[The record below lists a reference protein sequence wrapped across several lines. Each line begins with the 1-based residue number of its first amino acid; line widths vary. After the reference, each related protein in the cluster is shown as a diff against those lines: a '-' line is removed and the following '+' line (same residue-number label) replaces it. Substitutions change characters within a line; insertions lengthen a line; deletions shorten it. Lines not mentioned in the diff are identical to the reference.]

1 MANFSPIC
9 IWLLRQE
16 DATLKGDIVN
26 LGDGAGFTRFGITSK
41 NFPNMPDGFFST
53 MPTEQAIQCAEDHYR
68 AVDWARMHG
77 DQITSDE
84 CAASL
89 FSFCVNGG
97 DTTEI
102 EIVQRAFGLTAD
114 GNIGPMSLAALNA
127 PGAGD
132 KVRAAQAQHYT
143 NLYNAN
149 PVANA
154 RWIHGWLNRAN
165 RVYPSL
171 A

>member
-1 MANFSPIC
+1 MANFDPIC
-9 IWLLRQE
+9 EWLLRQE
-16 DATLKGDIVN
+16 DSTLAGKIVN

-41 NFPNMPDGFFST
+41 NVTNMPDGFFTT
-53 MPTEQAIQCAEDHYR
+53 MPTPQALQAAKAHYR
-68 AVDWARMHG
+68 AVDWARMRG

-114 GNIGPMSLAALNA
+114 GNIGPITLAALNA

-132 KVRAAQAQHYT
+132 KVRQAQYAHYDA
-143 NLYNAN
+143 LFRAN
-149 PVANA
+149 PDDAK
-154 RWIHGWLNRAN
+154 WINGWHKRAL
-165 RVYPSL
+165 RIYPSL

>member
-1 MANFSPIC
+1 MANFTPIC

-16 DATLKGDIVN
+16 DATLRGEVLN

-41 NFPNMPDGFFST
+41 NVPDMPDEFYST
-53 MPTEQAIQCAEDHYR
+53 MPTDQAIQAAEDHYR

-102 EIVQRAFGLTAD
+102 EIVQAYLGLTAD
-114 GNIGPMSLAALNA
+114 GSVGPMTLAALNA

-132 KVRAAQAQHYT
+132 KVRAAQAKHYT
-143 NLYNAN
+143 DLYNAN
-149 PVANA
+149 PAKEGK
-154 RWIHGWLNRAN
+154 WIHGWLLRAA

>member
-1 MANFSPIC
+1 MANFDPIC
-9 IWLLRQE
+9 EWLLRQE
-16 DATLKGDIVN
+16 DATLAGRVVN

-41 NFPNMPDGFFST
+41 NVAMPDGYFT
-53 MPTEQAIQCAEDHYR
+53 DMPTAQALQAAKAHYR
-68 AVDWARMHG
+68 AVDWARIHG
-77 DQITSDE
+77 DDIQSDE

-89 FSFCVNGG
+89 FSFCINGG

-102 EIVQRAFGLTAD
+102 EIAQAAFGLNAD
-114 GNIGPMSLAALNA
+114 GVVGPATLAALNQ

-132 KVRAAQAQHYT
+132 RVRAAQAQHYR
-143 NLYNAN
+143 NIYAKH
-149 PVANA
+149 PEDAK
-154 RWIHGWLNRAN
+154 WIHGWLLRAA